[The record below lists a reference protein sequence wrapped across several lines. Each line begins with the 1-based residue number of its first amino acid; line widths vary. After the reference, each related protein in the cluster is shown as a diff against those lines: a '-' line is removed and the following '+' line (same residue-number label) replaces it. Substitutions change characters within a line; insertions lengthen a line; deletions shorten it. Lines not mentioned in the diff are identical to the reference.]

1 MIEFEKVTTRGGDRG
16 ETSLYN
22 GERRRKDDLLFE
34 TMGDIDELSSQL
46 GVVKASCEN
55 RGLAGVIS
63 EIQRKLIALGAQVA
77 TPKNDPLFAEIA
89 KITEEDVVAIEKV
102 ESDYLKKTEIGTAF
116 VLPGDTL
123 LSAQL
128 DVART
133 VCRRAER
140 RLVGCIRDRAMIQ
153 LASGQ
158 HYLNR
163 LSDLLFVLAR
173 HVVRKPISRGYFG
186 RHVRP

>member
-34 TMGDIDELSSQL
+34 TMGDIDELSSFL
-46 GVVKASCEN
+46 GVAKATCEDK
-55 RGLAGVIS
+55 RLSELIS
-63 EIQRKLIALGAQVA
+63 SVQRTLLNLGAQIA
-77 TPKNDPLFAEIA
+77 TPKTDPLYA
-89 KITEEDVVAIEKV
+89 KISPVSKDDVKRLEEV
-102 ESDYLKKTEIGTAF
+102 EEGYLGRTEIGAEF
-116 VLPGDTL
+116 ILPGENL

-140 RLVGCIRDRAMIQ
+140 KVVACIRDREMIQ
-153 LASGQ
+153 LAAGQ
-158 HYLNR
+158 NYLNR
-163 LSDLLFVLAR
+163 LSDLLFIVAR
-173 HVVRKPISRGYFG
+173 NVAESPKRPFG
-186 RHVRP
+186 RARGR